1 MSGSAIPASQI
12 VSIVPSVLN
21 AGGTGLDLNGL
32 LVMTDNHIP
41 IGQVYSFPNLT
52 AVQSFFG
59 PTSYLAML
67 AATYFLADINATKR
81 PGALLMTCY
90 YNSQWLPAWLMSAQ
104 LPTLT
109 LAQLQAITPNSTFRV
124 TMDGVVHTTLPLSFA
139 TATSFSMAAQII
151 GASLAY
157 YKGPIVSP
165 TVTATGSGT
174 TMTVSALTGANLIQ
188 PGDVLNG
195 SWPGGSY
202 VVQQL
207 SGTPGKVGTYQISK
221 AHTQATPVTIA
232 LVRNPCTWDAAVAR
246 FKIAT
251 VPANLEVPANTVP
264 TIGYATPVAGN
275 AATVLG
281 LTQTAGAL
289 LQATGNSAAAA
300 GGPFPISTA
309 AAFMD
314 GVVRTTMNWASFATA
329 FDPDVAGSNVQ
340 KQAFAAW
347 CNKQQN
353 NYLYVA
359 FDVDPAPTQS
369 ANAPASLARILDTS
383 LTSGTA
389 PISSPTLA
397 TGRNL
402 AMFTMGVIAAID
414 FNRYNGR
421 KTLAFRAQTGITPDI
436 SNGGVAANLEA
447 NKYNY
452 YGIWTT
458 ANSLFQFLYPGC
470 VSGPYK
476 WIDSYVNQ
484 IWMNNG
490 FQLALME
497 LLTSTG
503 SIPYNQAG
511 YTLIKAAC
519 QDVIN
524 AALFFGAIRAGV
536 TLSQAQIAEVNNMA
550 GVPIDGILQTQ
561 GYYLQVLDASPQ
573 VRAARGTPP
582 ATFWYMDGGSVQ
594 RIALASVMVQ

>member
-21 AGGTGLDLNGL
+21 AGGTALDLNGL

-41 IGQVYSFPNLT
+41 LGQVYSFPNLT

-59 PTSYLAML
+59 PTSYLSML
-67 AATYFLADINATKR
+67 AATYFLADLNATKR

-90 YNSQWLPAWLMSAQ
+90 NNSTYYPAWLSSAQ
-104 LPTLT
+104 LPGLSQ
-109 LAQLQAITPNSTFRV
+109 AQLQATTPSSVFQV
-124 TMDGVVHTTLPLSFA
+124 TMDGVVYKTAPISLA
-139 TATSFSMAAQII
+139 NATSFSMAAQII
-151 GASLAY
+151 GAALAY
-157 YKGPIVSP
+157 YTGPVVSRGI
-165 TVTATGSGT
+165 TITSSGT
-174 TMTVSALTGANLIQ
+174 TMTVTAITGTNLIQ
-188 PGDVLNG
+188 PGDVIESVFPVG
-195 SWPGGSY
+195 TY

-207 SGTPGKVGTYQISK
+207 TGTTGKVGTYKMSNS
-221 AHTQATPVTIA
+221 ATHATPVVIS
-232 LVRNPCTWDAAVAR
+232 LIRNPCTWDAAVMR
-246 FKIAT
+246 FKISTATANVQVPAGT
-251 VPANLEVPANTVP
+251 VPSMS
-264 TIGYATPVAGN
+264 YATQVSGN
-275 AATVLG
+275 LATVLG
-281 LTQTAGAL
+281 LTQAAGAL
-289 LQATGNSAAAA
+289 LQPYGNGGT
-300 GGPFPISTA
+300 GGPLPIGTA
-309 AAFMD
+309 ATFMD
-314 GVVRTTMNWASFATA
+314 GVVKMTMNWASFCTA
-329 FDPDVAGSNVQ
+329 FDPDSATSGNAQ
-340 KQAFAAW
+340 KQLFAAW

-353 NYLYVA
+353 NFLYVA
-359 FDVDPAPTQS
+359 WDTDPSPTQS
-369 ANAPASLARILDTS
+369 ANAPASLARILNTS

-389 PISSPTLA
+389 PISSPNLTN
-397 TGRNL
+397 GRNL

-421 KTLAFRAQTGITPDI
+421 KTLAFRAQNGITPDI
-436 SNGGVAANLEA
+436 SSGLIAANLEA
-447 NKYNY
+447 NFYNY

-458 ANSLFQFLYPGC
+458 ANDLFDFLYPGF

-524 AALFFGAIRAGV
+524 AAVFFGAIRAGV
-536 TLSQAQIAEVNNMA
+536 TLSQAQVAEVNNMA
-550 GVPIDGILQTQ
+550 GVAIDGILQTQ

-573 VRAARGTPP
+573 VREARGTPP
-582 ATFWYMDGGSVQ
+582 CTFWYMDGGSVQ
-594 RIALASVMVQ
+594 RLTLASVMIQ